1 MEPKWTPK
9 LKKFVK
15 IRGKFV
21 TFFGIW
27 FLDRSGR
34 GLERLGEGFGRV
46 LDGLGEG
53 FGTVLEGSGEPS
65 GARPEPSMEQTR
77 GFCCCFSIVFLRAFF
92 ERFLEDFGIIVE
104 SFWSYFGAQ
113 KSLKMY

>member
-1 MEPKWTPK
+1 MEAKWTPK

-21 TFFGIW
+21 TWSVPGGVSGGFWTPGRG
-27 FLDRSGR
+27 LERSGR

-65 GARPEPSMEQTR
+65 GARPEPRMEETHGHFATLVQGGCGGRFGEAVPWIR
-77 GFCCCFSIVFLRAFF
+77 GRLGDGF
-92 ERFLEDFGIIVE
+92 
-104 SFWSYFGAQ
+104 
-113 KSLKMY
+113 

>member
-53 FGTVLEGSGEPS
+53 FGTVLEGSGEPL
-65 GARPEPSMEQTR
+65 GARPEPSMEETHGHFATLVQGGCGGRFGEAVPWIR
-77 GFCCCFSIVFLRAFF
+77 GRLRDGF
-92 ERFLEDFGIIVE
+92 
-104 SFWSYFGAQ
+104 
-113 KSLKMY
+113 

>member
-21 TFFGIW
+21 TFFGIC
-27 FLDRSGR
+27 FLERSGR

-53 FGTVLEGSGEPS
+53 FGTVLEGSGEPL
-65 GARPEPSMEQTR
+65 GARPEPRMEETHGHFATLVQGGCGGRFGEAVPWIR
-77 GFCCCFSIVFLRAFF
+77 GRLRDGF
-92 ERFLEDFGIIVE
+92 
-104 SFWSYFGAQ
+104 
-113 KSLKMY
+113 